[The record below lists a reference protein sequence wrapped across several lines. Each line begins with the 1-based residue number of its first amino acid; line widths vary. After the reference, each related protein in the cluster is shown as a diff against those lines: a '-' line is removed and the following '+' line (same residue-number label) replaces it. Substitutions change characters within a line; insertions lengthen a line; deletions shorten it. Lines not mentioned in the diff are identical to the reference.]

1 MTIDLEKTTEFII
14 KYTKECEEMMSIISK
29 YMKDIETQ
37 KNEIETINIII
48 KKDELKCQEMYDLA
62 LSELKLNIR
71 ELEEAT
77 DVTIFN
83 NILEHLTR

>member
-14 KYTKECEEMMSIISK
+14 KYTKECEEMISIISK
-29 YMKDIETQ
+29 YMKEIETQ

-83 NILEHLTR
+83 NILDYLTR